1 MIKSLDKGMTV
12 LCRSWYQC
20 YLSLFHSPSPSVVFL
35 LLISLHQNARNK
47 KGERKKLPHGLFM
60 GPADK
65 MLTWKLRRIYG
76 AAWSFCDNCSL
87 AFIFRA
93 QCSWVKSMCS
103 LFFVLCSRLNDWNR
117 VNPFSSTVSCVRRA
131 FFIYFFISTLTLVTH
146 IDTHWSVAA
155 GIR

>member
-76 AAWSFCDNCSL
+76 AAWSFCGNCSL
-87 AFIFRA
+87 AFLGLSA
-93 QCSWVKSMCS
+93 AG
-103 LFFVLCSRLNDWNR
+103 WN
-117 VNPFSSTVSCVRRA
+117 PCAAYSSFSVRGRTIGTV
-131 FFIYFFISTLTLVTH
+131 LTLSPPRSLVSDEHYLFIFLFPPLPLWH
-146 IDTHWSVAA
+146 I
-155 GIR
+155 